1 MNWGVASR
9 RHLVSIAREVWG
21 SASADP
27 GATVG
32 LWKDLETAFE
42 GDWLEGKLGV
52 IPAPF
57 PSSFTFWWD
66 DASQESDCSDYF

>member
-9 RHLVSIAREVWG
+9 RHRVSIAREVWG

-42 GDWLEGKLGV
+42 GD
-52 IPAPF
+52 
-57 PSSFTFWWD
+57 
-66 DASQESDCSDYF
+66 